1 MTKQNVVKLKNL
13 NIPVRYFKLNNKKL
27 RKIIVLGKT
36 VKPNAQCINVNYSAD
51 GRVGG
56 TNLTLII
63 EDNKYRVQFIE
74 DMWVSYHLPDKLKK
88 LDAWL
93 NLMGYTYESY
103 IQRI

>member
-1 MTKQNVVKLKNL
+1 MIKQNVIRLKDL
-13 NIPVRYFKLNNKKL
+13 NIPVRYFKLHNKKL
-27 RKIIVLGKT
+27 RRLSVVDKSYISQIEIFVY
-36 VKPNAQCINVNYSAD
+36 YSA
-51 GRVGG
+51 
-56 TNLTLII
+56 TMLPATYLKLII
-63 EDNKYRVQFIE
+63 KDGKYSVQFVD

>member
-1 MTKQNVVKLKNL
+1 MKQNVVRLKDL
-13 NIPVRYFKLNNKKL
+13 NIPVRYFKLHNKKL
-27 RKIIVLGKT
+27 RRLSVVDKSYIPQIEIFVY
-36 VKPNAQCINVNYSAD
+36 YSA
-51 GRVGG
+51 
-56 TNLTLII
+56 TMFAATYLKLII
-63 EDNKYRVQFIE
+63 KGNKYSVQFVE

>member
-1 MTKQNVVKLKNL
+1 MIRQNIIRVKNL
-13 NIPVRYFKLNNKKL
+13 NIPVRYFKLHIKKL
-27 RKIIVLGKT
+27 REITIVDTPHYLEIG
-36 VKPNAQCINVNYSAD
+36 AYYSANI
-51 GRVGG
+51 RNG
-56 TNLTLII
+56 TYLKLII
-63 EDNKYRVQFIE
+63 ENGKYSVQFVE

>member
-1 MTKQNVVKLKNL
+1 MIKQNVIRLKDL
-13 NIPVRYFKLNNKKL
+13 NIPVRYFKLHNKKL
-27 RKIIVLGKT
+27 RRFAIVDK
-36 VKPNAQCINVNYSAD
+36 NYKSQQIEIFVYYSQTMFAA
-51 GRVGG
+51 
-56 TNLTLII
+56 TYLKLII
-63 EDNKYRVQFIE
+63 KDGKYSVQFVE

>member
-1 MTKQNVVKLKNL
+1 MKQNVIRLKDL
-13 NIPVRYFKLNNKKL
+13 NIPVRYFKLHNKKL
-27 RKIIVLGKT
+27 RRFAIVDKSYKSQQIEIF
-36 VKPNAQCINVNYSAD
+36 VYYSA
-51 GRVGG
+51 
-56 TNLTLII
+56 TMFAATYLKLII
-63 EDNKYRVQFIE
+63 KGNKYSIQFVE